1 MTRRYHTDTAGSLI
15 MLKYQGI
22 AVGERVTV
30 IAGGSGLAVVWR
42 ACSTALTICGI
53 FIAAAGLSLA
63 TVVKK

>member
-1 MTRRYHTDTAGSLI
+1 MI
-15 MLKYQGI
+15 NYQGI

-30 IAGGSGLAVVWR
+30 IAGGSGLAVAWR
-42 ACSTALTICGI
+42 ASSTALTICGI